1 MAITLPQLLEARDAR
16 RDMQQ
21 TLLRAYPGEALVVLT
36 VNIPGPV
43 KRTGRSVAAGR
54 EGVKAILDALP
65 SAPLLIKERDLPTGF
80 EAFIVAHVAPAEA
93 KRICIGIETAHP
105 LGRLLDIDV
114 IGPDG
119 VPLSRADFGGGPRK
133 CLICDEDARICMRA
147 ATHTVEELLE
157 VIEKICDGYFQRT

>member
-1 MAITLPQLLEARDAR
+1 MAITLPQLLDARDAR

-21 TLLRAYPGEALVVLT
+21 SLLRSYPGKAIVVLT

-54 EGVKAILDALP
+54 EGVKAILERLP
-65 SAPLLIKERDLPTGF
+65 SAPLHIEERDLPTGF
-80 EAFIVAHVAPAEA
+80 EAFIIASIPPAEA
-93 KRICIGIETAHP
+93 KRICIAIETGHP

-119 VPLSRADFGGGPRK
+119 VPLSRTDFGGEPRK
-133 CLICDEDARICMRA
+133 CLICGEDARICMRA
-147 ATHTVEELLE
+147 GTHTVAELLE
-157 VIEKICDGYFQRT
+157 VVNNICDGYFQRT